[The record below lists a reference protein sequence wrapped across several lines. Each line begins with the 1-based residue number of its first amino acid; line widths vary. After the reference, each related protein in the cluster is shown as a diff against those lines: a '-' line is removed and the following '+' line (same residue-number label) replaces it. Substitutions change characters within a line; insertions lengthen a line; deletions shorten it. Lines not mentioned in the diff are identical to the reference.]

1 MTENRSRTVLSFALP
16 MLFFLLLLS
25 VTSAQAQLFSVD
37 PNEVPDLNNGAKVW
51 AQACVRCHNL
61 RQPAELSDY
70 DWKVSMTHMR
80 VRAGLTGKDARD
92 ITAFIMASKAS
103 SPVSASAFGSN
114 PDTGGGVGMS
124 GEAIYNSSCVGCHG
138 DDGKGTMTGVPDF
151 TKAGGVLSQP
161 ADILFKNTRDGLQTP
176 GNSMAMPPRGGDSD
190 LSDDDLK
197 SVLQYIQDRFG
208 G

>member
-1 MTENRSRTVLSFALP
+1 MTENRSRTALSFVLP
-16 MLFFLLLLS
+16 TLFSLLFLS
-25 VTSAQAQLFSVD
+25 VTGARAQLFPVD
-37 PNEVPDLNNGAKVW
+37 PNEVPDVNNGARVW

-103 SPVSASAFGSN
+103 SPVSSSASGSN
-114 PDTGGGVGMS
+114 PATGGVGMS

-151 TKAGGVLSQP
+151 RKAGGVLSQA
-161 ADILFKNTRDGLQTP
+161 ADILFKNTRDGFQTP

-190 LSDDDLK
+190 LSDEDLK